1 MIISRETTRCSHYL
15 LQCNHSVVFHR
26 AVTRRRLKKVS
37 ADPDI
42 RYVAAAADNTGDK
55 RV

>member
-1 MIISRETTRCSHYL
+1 MTISRETTRCSHYL

-26 AVTRRRLKKVS
+26 AVTRRLKKVS

-42 RYVAAAADNTGDK
+42 RYVAAADNTGDK